1 MPQDAPAAPIPEGAA
16 ETGLAAA
23 AGEGALADV
32 AALDPAARTVRG
44 AFIRALL
51 LHQLAAGPARGL
63 GLRAR
68 GLRIAGP
75 VDLSGLGREGA
86 PLPPLALEGCE
97 AAEPDGIVLDITEAR
112 LAGLAVSDCALALVR
127 AAGATC
133 LATLAFTACRVS
145 SRDPARGADAALDLK
160 GIHVEG
166 SLDLHELKP
175 VEGRPLPY
183 LDLDR
188 AVIAGSLF
196 LGRAELSRLDLI
208 GAQVGGDI
216 MLQGAKVLGPA
227 SAHCLVADRLRCA
240 GNVMLDGGR
249 FRGAVRLLGARIGGQ
264 LSATPLARAEPDEKG
279 RTQDVALFV
288 AEADALVCEAAE
300 IGASVFLSDIGA
312 SGGLRFVDATIRGS
326 LNLDR
331 AEMPH
336 LRLAK
341 AQVTGDINLRIARVL
356 APDGQASVNADS
368 LRCDG
373 SLILDGGTF
382 RGEIRLVGARI
393 ARQLNATPYR
403 HAPAAGEETP
413 RFEAAAIWAEG
424 DALSCDSAEISGGV
438 FMTAVQVRGTVR
450 FIGARLASFN
460 ATPGPVTNLRSNEF
474 RAEYPAVF
482 DAPGDALAF
491 DRCAIRGGV
500 FMRAAQVRG
509 TFRLPGASID
519 GQFNLN
525 LGATAGPVPPAPP
538 GDGAGPRPAPPE
550 PARPVALIAVN
561 TRFGDTVSLDLA
573 TLRGTTDLDGAEI
586 AGNLS
591 LVGARLGD
599 DGRTPALNGNG
610 LAVAGDVLFGVP
622 SERGRLRRQEELAEG
637 DTRVAA
643 GVDACGMVALNR
655 AEIGGALVLNDA
667 LFRLSREDA
676 PAPDPGV
683 GLALEQARI
692 RDRIEVHGL
701 NRQSFA
707 AIDLRGATT
716 DLLDDLGG
724 RGWGEPCTADQ
735 PPEDGRHARGVLLLL
750 SGLAYARLPELD
762 EPSGARGRAAG
773 ASVAARRRDR
783 LVFLMRQFPGAAPRP
798 ENFNPQPFEQLVRVL
813 RAAGHPEDADWFARE
828 KRRFRTRC
836 RVDRWLSRAWQR
848 FLGVAF
854 GHFYSPGRALAT
866 ALVALALGM
875 ALAIAANQ
883 AGAFVA
889 KRGEVDLSSGT
900 IALLRPADRPPARPP
915 ATREPCWRFR
925 LGGPAARGT
934 MRADLAMLPEVA
946 VIALDTLMPLFN
958 LKLDRR
964 CEIDEA
970 SANAGLWAAAF
981 VAYSL
986 LGLVLIPLFIA
997 TVSGL
1002 ARRD

>member
-1 MPQDAPAAPIPEGAA
+1 MTQDAPAALAAESAA
-16 ETGLAAA
+16 ETSLAAA
-23 AGEGALADV
+23 AGQGALADL
-32 AALDPAARTVRG
+32 ATLDPAARSVRG

-51 LHQLAAGPARGL
+51 LGQLAAGPARGL
-63 GLRAR
+63 GVRAR
-68 GLRIAGP
+68 GLSIAGP
-75 VDLSGLGREGA
+75 IDLSGLGREGA
-86 PLPPLALEGCE
+86 PLPPLALEAC
-97 AAEPDGIVLDITEAR
+97 AAVEPDGIVLDITEAR
-112 LAGLAVSDCALALVR
+112 LVGLALSDCALAHIKAV
-127 AAGATC
+127 GATC
-133 LATLAFTACRVS
+133 LATLTLTGCRVS
-145 SRDPARGADAALDLK
+145 SRDPARGTDAALDLK
-160 GIHVEG
+160 GLHVEG
-166 SLDLHELKP
+166 SLDLYGLRP
-175 VEGRPLPY
+175 VEGRPSPY

-188 AVIAGSLF
+188 AVIARSLF
-196 LGRAELSRLDLI
+196 LGRSELSRLDLI

-216 MLQGAKVLGPA
+216 MLQGARVLAPP
-227 SAHCLVADRLRCA
+227 STHCVVADRLRCA

-249 FRGAVRLLGARIGGQ
+249 FRGSVRLLGARIGGQ
-264 LSATPLARAEPDEKG
+264 LSATPFARPAPDEQG
-279 RTQDVALFV
+279 RTEDAALFV
-288 AEADALVCEAAE
+288 ADGDALVCEAAE
-300 IGASVFLSDIGA
+300 IGASVFLSSLGA
-312 SGGLRFVDATIRGS
+312 TGGLRFVDAVIRGS

-331 AEMPH
+331 AEMPQ

-341 AQVTGDINLRIARVL
+341 AHVTGDINLRLARVL
-356 APDGQASVNADS
+356 APDGQASINADS

-373 SLILDGGTF
+373 SLMLDGGGF

-403 HAPAAGEETP
+403 HAPAAAGEAP
-413 RFEAAAIWAEG
+413 RYEAAAIWTEG

-460 ATPGPVTNLRSNEF
+460 ATPGPVTDPRNNELRS
-474 RAEYPAVF
+474 EYPAVF
-482 DAPGDALAF
+482 EAPTDALAF

-509 TFRLPGASID
+509 TFRVPGATID

-525 LGATAGPVPPAPP
+525 LGATAGPVPPPAPEPGAEAPP
-538 GDGAGPRPAPPE
+538 AER
-550 PARPVALIAVN
+550 ARPLALLAVN

-573 TLRGTTDLDGAEI
+573 SLRGTVDLDGAQI
-586 AGNLS
+586 AGNLT
-591 LVGARLGD
+591 LVGARLGE
-599 DGRTPALNGNG
+599 GGGAPALNGNG

-622 SERGRLRRQEELAEG
+622 SERGRLHRRVEPAEG
-637 DTRVAA
+637 RARVAA

-667 LFRLSREDA
+667 LFRLSREEQ
-676 PAPDPGV
+676 PGPDPGV

-701 NRQSFA
+701 HPQSFA
-707 AIDLRGATT
+707 AIDLRGAAT

-724 RGWGEPCTADQ
+724 RGWGEPCAADQ

-762 EPSGARGRAAG
+762 ERSQARGRAAD
-773 ASVAARRRDR
+773 ASVPARRRDR
-783 LVFLMRQFPGAAPRP
+783 LAFLMRQFPGAAPRP
-798 ENFNPQPFEQLVRVL
+798 EDFNPQPFEQLVRVL
-813 RAAGHPEDADWFARE
+813 RASGHPEDADWFARE

-848 FLGVAF
+848 FLGLAF

-875 ALAIAANQ
+875 ALVIAANE

-889 KRGEVDLSSGT
+889 KRRDVDLTSGT

-925 LGGPAARGT
+925 LAGPAAAET
-934 MRADLAMLPEVA
+934 ARADLAVLPEVA
-946 VIALDTLMPLFN
+946 VIALDALMPLFN

-964 CEIDEA
+964 CEIDDA
-970 SANAGLWAAAF
+970 APSAGLWSAGF

>member
-1 MPQDAPAAPIPEGAA
+1 MPQGASAALAAESAA
-16 ETGLAAA
+16 ETRLAAA
-23 AGEGALADV
+23 AAEGVPADLSG
-32 AALDPAARTVRG
+32 LDPEARTVRG

-51 LHQLAAGPARGL
+51 LDQLAAGPARGL

-86 PLPPLALEGCE
+86 PLPPLALEGCD
-97 AAEPDGIVLDITEAR
+97 AVEPDGIVLDIAEAR
-112 LAGLAVSDCALALVR
+112 LVGLAASDCALAYIR
-127 AAGATC
+127 AAGATS
-133 LATLAFTACRVS
+133 LSTLALGFCRVS
-145 SRDPARGADAALDLK
+145 SRDPARDADAALDLK

-166 SLDLHELKP
+166 SLDLYGLKP
-175 VEGRPLPY
+175 VDGRPSPY

-188 AVIAGSLF
+188 AVIARSLF
-196 LGRAELSRLDLI
+196 LGRSELSRLDLI
-208 GAQVGGDI
+208 GAQVGGDL

-227 SAHCLVADRLRCA
+227 STHCLVADRLRCA

-279 RTQDVALFV
+279 RTEDPALFV
-288 AEADALVCEAAE
+288 AEGDALVCEAAE
-300 IGASVFLSDIGA
+300 IGASVFLSDLGA

-331 AEMPH
+331 AEMPQ

-368 LRCDG
+368 LRCEG

-393 ARQLNATPYR
+393 ARQLNATPHR
-403 HAPAAGEETP
+403 HAPAAAGEAP
-413 RFEAAAIWAEG
+413 RYEAAAIWAEG

-460 ATPGPVTNLRSNEF
+460 ATPGPVTDPRSNEL

-525 LGATAGPVPPAPP
+525 LGATAGPVPPPP
-538 GDGAGPRPAPPE
+538 GDGAAAAPE
-550 PARPVALIAVN
+550 AAQPARPLALLAVN
-561 TRFGDTVSLDLA
+561 SRFRDTVSLDLA
-573 TLRGTTDLDGAEI
+573 TLRGTVDLDGAQI

-591 LVGARLGD
+591 LVGARLGE
-599 DGRTPALNGNG
+599 GGGAPALNGNG

-622 SERGRLRRQEELAEG
+622 SERGRLHRRVEPAEG
-637 DTRVAA
+637 RARVAA

-667 LFRLSREDA
+667 LFRLSREEQ
-676 PAPDPGV
+676 PGPDPGV

-701 NRQSFA
+701 HPQSFA
-707 AIDLRGATT
+707 AIDLRGAAT

-724 RGWGEPCTADQ
+724 RGWGEPCAADQ

-762 EPSGARGRAAG
+762 ERSQARGRAAG
-773 ASVAARRRDR
+773 ASVPERRRDR
-783 LVFLMRQFPGAAPRP
+783 LAFLMRQFPGAAPRP
-798 ENFNPQPFEQLVRVL
+798 EDFNPQPFEQLVRVL
-813 RAAGHPEDADWFARE
+813 RASGHPEDADWFARE

-848 FLGVAF
+848 FLGLAF

-875 ALAIAANQ
+875 ALVIAANE

-889 KRGEVDLSSGT
+889 KRRDVDLTSGT

-925 LGGPAARGT
+925 LAGPAAAGAART
-934 MRADLAMLPEVA
+934 DLAVLPEVA
-946 VIALDTLMPLFN
+946 VIALDALMPLFN

-964 CEIDEA
+964 CEIDDA
-970 SANAGLWAAAF
+970 APSAGLWSAGF